1 MKGSDIALTAF
12 IILVFILLYVFNIL
26 SIGTKNIQNEW
37 PKYRC
42 NPLVMPFAG
51 YFGHDVGKTF
61 TYCIQNTQSA
71 YMGHLLKPVHYN
83 LNVMGNVG
91 NEITSAIHDARA
103 FFSNLRGFIGS
114 IISNVF
120 GVFMNMLIEFQRI
133 TIKLKDMLAKIIG
146 IMATQL
152 YLISGNM
159 MLFQSMN
166 NGVPGQ
172 LVRGL
177 CFHPNTLIEVENG
190 ELSKMKDVEIGTT
203 LKSGG
208 VVCATMKI
216 KNFDEDGNL
225 LETFYRIENG
235 AMGEP
240 IFVTGS
246 HLVFD
251 QKKRE
256 FVFVKDYE
264 HATPCDEESKWFTC
278 FITSDHLIPIGKHLF
293 HDWED
298 NNGSPS
304 KDLQ

>member
-1 MKGSDIALTAF
+1 
-12 IILVFILLYVFNIL
+12 
-26 SIGTKNIQNEW
+26 
-37 PKYRC
+37 
-42 NPLVMPFAG
+42 
-51 YFGHDVGKTF
+51 
-61 TYCIQNTQSA
+61 
-71 YMGHLLKPVHYN
+71 
-83 LNVMGNVG
+83 MGNVG
-91 NEITSAIHDARA
+91 NEITTAIHDARA

-133 TIKLKDMLAKIIG
+133 TIKLKDMLSKIIG

-166 NGVPGQ
+166 AGVPGQ

-177 CFHPNTLIEVENG
+177 CFHPDTLIELKNG
-190 ELSKMKDVEIGTT
+190 ELLKMKDVEIGSK

-216 KNFDEDGNL
+216 KNFDEKNNMI
-225 LETFYRIENG
+225 ERFYCIKNG
-235 AMGEP
+235 VMKEP

-251 QKKRE
+251 KEQRK
-256 FVFVKDYE
+256 FVFVKDYK
-264 HATPCDEESKWFTC
+264 HAEPCDKESKW
-278 FITSDHLIPIGKHLF
+278 
-293 HDWED
+293 
-298 NNGSPS
+298 
-304 KDLQ
+304 